1 MQSSFTQFCKVWIIK
16 CSCCKVCPNQH
27 QSFHYFCKVCE
38 REKSRKMCLPNIH
51 THTHADTHHQT
62 QLRQCSQMQV
72 CVNDHER
79 WEDQEC
85 LLWVCVCVCVCEGE
99 RKRKGWDGDYL
110 CSPYNRG
117 LKHVARGTHVAHPN
131 DVSLFLTLKIASFCS
146 NNSSLITKSVRVC
159 PKSV

>member
-85 LLWVCVCVCVCEGE
+85 LLWVCVCVKESVKE
-99 RKRKGWDGDYL
+99 KGDLVITSVPPTTGV
-110 CSPYNRG
+110 S
-117 LKHVARGTHVAHPN
+117 KHVARGTHVAHPN
-131 DVSLFLTLKIASFCS
+131 DVSLFLTLKIASFWS
-146 NNSSLITKSVRVC
+146 NNSSLMTRSVRVR